1 MASSARNSSGI
12 SGGSCSARAFASAG
26 DFRGKLRVKW
36 FWLMTKLPS
45 CSRDH
50 AAVEH
55 LVKNGSGNLVD
66 EEYSRL
72 RIVAEKFYG
81 FLLLVGWR
89 IFLLRLQ
96 FVAGCRL
103 ILLDHLV
110 GCKVQQHAL
119 RGRCVCDDQGR
130 NHHGCTD

>member
-1 MASSARNSSGI
+1 MAFSARNSSGI
-12 SGGSCSARAFASAG
+12 SGGSCSASAFASAG

-36 FWLMTKLPS
+36 FWLMTELPS

-50 AAVEH
+50 AAIVH
-55 LVKNGSGNLVD
+55 LVQDGRGDLVD

-72 RIVAEKFYG
+72 RIVAEERYG
-81 FLLLVGWR
+81 FLLLVR
-89 IFLLRLQ
+89 RRLIPLRLQ
-96 FVAGCRL
+96 FIAGCCL

-119 RGRCVCDDQGR
+119 RG
-130 NHHGCTD
+130 

>member
-50 AAVEH
+50 AAIVH
-55 LVKNGSGNLVD
+55 LVQNRGGDLVD
-66 EEYSRL
+66 EENSRL
-72 RIVAEKFYG
+72 RIVAEKLDR
-81 FLLLVGWR
+81 FLLLVGR
-89 IFLLRLQ
+89 GIFPLRLQ
-96 FVAGCRL
+96 FIAGCRL
-103 ILLDHLV
+103 VLLDHLV
-110 GCKVQQHAL
+110 GCEVQQHAL
-119 RGRCVCDDQGR
+119 SRRCACDDQG
-130 NHHGCTD
+130 